1 MGAFW
6 GPGRVGMKPVK
17 SGDPDKIGGIALGGR
32 LGEGGMG
39 TVYFGVTPDGD
50 RVAVKTIR
58 EGLTAN
64 QEAKDRFDREILVLG
79 MVAGPRIAALLLAS
93 DPDEVPPWF
102 ATEYV
107 RGLTLSEY
115 VQERGPLTTAM
126 AAALGV
132 MLAEGLTDIH
142 AAGLLH
148 RDLKPSNVILGADG
162 PRVIDFGLAGLADGG
177 GDITHTSGMVGTPVC
192 MAPEQAR
199 SPRDLTAAVD
209 VYALGAVLM
218 FAMTGRYPYE
228 RPSVPALLVALTDPA
243 TDPDLTGLPE
253 EIRQLVTGM
262 LAYHPESRRTL
273 ADAWGQL
280 RHILDRAGLSPAEA
294 QREFAHLTYIERGS
308 DPLPAAP
315 APRRDRR
322 RLPGNPHV
330 PSGIV
335 RQVGEN
341 LRREYA
347 RGAVL

>member
-1 MGAFW
+1 
-6 GPGRVGMKPVK
+6 MKPLN
-17 SGDPDKIGGIALGGR
+17 SSDPDKIDDIALRGR

-58 EGLTAN
+58 EGLTGN
-64 QEAKDRFDREILVLG
+64 QEAKDRFRREILVLG
-79 MVAGPRIAALLLAS
+79 MVAGPRIAALLAAS

-107 RGLTLSEY
+107 QGLTLSEY
-115 VQERGPLTTAM
+115 VQERGPLTIAM
-126 AAALGV
+126 AAELGV

-142 AAGLLH
+142 TAGLLH

-162 PRVIDFGLAGLADGG
+162 PRVIDFGLAGLTDGI

-199 SPRDLTAAVD
+199 SPKDLTAAAD
-209 VYALGAVLM
+209 VYALGVVLM

-228 RPSVPALLVALTDPA
+228 RPSVPALLLALTDPA
-243 TDPDLTGLPE
+243 TDPDLSGLPE

-273 ADAWGQL
+273 AGVSGEL
-280 RHILDRAGLSPAEA
+280 KRILDRAGLSPAQA
-294 QREFAHLTYIERGS
+294 QREFARLTYIERGS
-308 DPLPAAP
+308 DPPPAARE
-315 APRRDRR
+315 PRRDRR
-322 RLPGNPHV
+322 RLPGNSHV
-330 PSGIV
+330 PSALV
-335 RQVGEN
+335 RQVAEN
-341 LRREYA
+341 LRRDYA